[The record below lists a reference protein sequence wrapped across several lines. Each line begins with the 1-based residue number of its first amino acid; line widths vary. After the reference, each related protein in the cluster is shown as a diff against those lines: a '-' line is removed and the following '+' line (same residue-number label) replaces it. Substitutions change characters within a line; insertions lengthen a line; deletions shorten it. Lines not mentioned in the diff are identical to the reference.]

1 MLLLLEYVF
10 SGLVPLLEERHLK
23 EWDLQITIST
33 NDVGVFV
40 ALADLHNSIDESGAK
55 TPPMQINAAAWFWA
69 NPSLFISQM
78 KREKLPAPRPFRDPV
93 NTRSADQTEAVLWYL

>member
-1 MLLLLEYVF
+1 M
-10 SGLVPLLEERHLK
+10 
-23 EWDLQITIST
+23 
-33 NDVGVFV
+33 GVFV
-40 ALADLHNSIDESGAK
+40 TLADLHNSIDESGAK